1 MGMRSQQHA
10 PPRRRPAAEWTRL
23 VAELH
28 ASGLSPE
35 QFAASRGVPLARLR
49 WWKWHLGG
57 RQRSPSNADEL
68 RLLPVVVEPTP
79 APVAASPSAAATP
92 AWELCTSG
100 GDVLRVYRATAPAEI
115 QAALA
120 ALMRRGGRW

>member
-1 MGMRSQQHA
+1 
-10 PPRRRPAAEWTRL
+10 
-23 VAELH
+23 VADLQ

-35 QFAASRGVPLARLR
+35 EFAESRRLPLARLR

-57 RQRSPSNADEL
+57 EQRSPAPDADEM
-68 RLLPVVVEPTP
+68 RLVPVVVEPTP
-79 APVAASPSAAATP
+79 APVAVPPSVPATP
-92 AWELCTSG
+92 AWELCTAG

-120 ALMRRGGRW
+120 SLVPRGGRR

>member
-1 MGMRSQQHA
+1 
-10 PPRRRPAAEWTRL
+10 
-23 VAELH
+23 VADLH

-35 QFAASRGVPLARLR
+35 QFAASRGIPLARLR

-57 RQRSPSNADEL
+57 GQDSTAANADEL
-68 RLLPVVVEPTP
+68 RLLPVVVEPMPALVSASPP
-79 APVAASPSAAATP
+79 APATP
-92 AWELCTSG
+92 AWELCTAG

-120 ALMRRGGRW
+120 ALMRRGGRR